1 MKISFTKIG
10 KSTLIKICTDQVLPD
25 AGEIIWQANTSIGYL
40 DQYAEIDQGLA
51 MRDFLKSAF
60 SKLYQLEAEMALL
73 YEQAAAGD
81 MECL

>member
-1 MKISFTKIG
+1 
-10 KSTLIKICTDQVLPD
+10 
-25 AGEIIWQANTSIGYL
+25 
-40 DQYAEIDQGLA
+40 